1 MSDTPDWFWEAVDT
15 QPESG
20 EVEVDDCD
28 INYLKWSEASD
39 QGLLFIH
46 GHNANAHWWDF
57 IAPFFKDDYQTVAMD
72 MSGMGDSGH
81 RDAYSNDTYAA
92 EMIAVADALA
102 MPAQTVL
109 IAHSFGGMMAQRT
122 IAKNP
127 ERFKGLI
134 LVDSGV
140 RHPEDIEERD
150 TPIERWTKPKIYP
163 SQEVALSRFRLQP
176 AQQCENQYL
185 VNYIARH
192 SAEYDGGEEGWVWTF
207 DDELNSRMTMASELE
222 DDFKAIDIPVALIY
236 GANSESF
243 KPRSAQYMKEMKPS
257 LQLIELADAQHH
269 LFLDQPMAF
278 VEAVKD
284 ILAKW

>member
-1 MSDTPDWFWEAVDT
+1 
-15 QPESG
+15 
-20 EVEVDDCD
+20 
-28 INYLKWSEASD
+28 
-39 QGLLFIH
+39 
-46 GHNANAHWWDF
+46 
-57 IAPFFKDDYQTVAMD
+57 MD

-192 SAEYDGGEEGWVWTF
+192 SAEYDGGEEGWVWKF

-257 LQLIELADAQHH
+257 LQLTELADAQHH